1 MDFMNRINAF
11 ISHSST
17 QKTIGG
23 RLRVCLT
30 DYCGYKT
37 FVAHDDIPASSV
49 WEDEIIKAIE
59 SADFF
64 IPLISAAFKTSDFT
78 DQETGIAVNLQ
89 KKIIPVKLEKMNPYG
104 FIDKYQA
111 LQYRTY
117 PPSHYLRDN
126 LKELALTIAQISLSY
141 ESGSTYHQKAV
152 NSIMYAFCTSSSFDT
167 TNTTI
172 EILLKC
178 NDLSPEHLEQ
188 IARAVKKNSQIQ
200 GAFGL
205 PRLKTFLHSTYK
217 ISID

>member
-1 MDFMNRINAF
+1 MNRINAF
-11 ISHSST
+11 ISHSSA
-17 QKTIGG
+17 QKIIGG
-23 RLRVCLT
+23 KLRACLA
-30 DYCGYKT
+30 DYCGYET
-37 FVAHDDIPASSV
+37 FIAHSDIPASSV

-59 SADFF
+59 NADFF
-64 IPLISAAFKTSDFT
+64 IPLISDTFKTSDFT

-117 PPSHYLRDN
+117 PPNHYLHLRDN
-126 LKELALTIAQISLSY
+126 LKELALTIAQIGLSY
-141 ESGSTYHQKAV
+141 ESGSTYHQKAIS
-152 NSIMYAFCTSSSFDT
+152 SIIHAFCTSGSFDT

-178 NDLSPEHLEQ
+178 NDLSPDHLEQ
-188 IARAVKKNSQIQ
+188 IARAVKKNTQIQ
-200 GAFGL
+200 GEFGL
-205 PRLKTFLHSTYK
+205 PRLKTFLHNTYK